1 MEYKEHHA
9 CQAYLEDEK
18 GKHICRN
25 GRRGHIVCTFPPKLV
40 GDVPPFLEWL
50 QGYARNDMDC
60 N

>member
-1 MEYKEHHA
+1 MLGLFGRWQREHIR
-9 CQAYLEDEK
+9 C
-18 GKHICRN
+18 IWN

-50 QGYARNDMDC
+50 QGYARDDMDY